1 MPPDSSRPLSG
12 EPPTAPAPARWFTR
26 GSQAARSSTPE
37 PATAEK
43 EPDTQPEPTVA
54 GRPVHPDESPASP
67 VPAPA
72 EQMETS
78 GPPEQ
83 SVSAKETPEKRSPA
97 KETAE
102 RRTPAKETGEK
113 RSPAKET
120 AERRTPAKETAE
132 KRTPAKRTAPG
143 KTTARAS
150 SARRSRRPPPGGS
163 QPSAR

>member
-1 MPPDSSRPLSG
+1 MRRSASMPPDSSRPLSG

-26 GSQAARSSTPE
+26 GSHAARSSAPE

-102 RRTPAKETGEK
+102 RRTPAKET
-113 RSPAKET
+113 
-120 AERRTPAKETAE
+120 AE

>member
-26 GSQAARSSTPE
+26 GSHAARSSAPE

-102 RRTPAKETGEK
+102 RRTPAKET
-113 RSPAKET
+113 
-120 AERRTPAKETAE
+120 AE